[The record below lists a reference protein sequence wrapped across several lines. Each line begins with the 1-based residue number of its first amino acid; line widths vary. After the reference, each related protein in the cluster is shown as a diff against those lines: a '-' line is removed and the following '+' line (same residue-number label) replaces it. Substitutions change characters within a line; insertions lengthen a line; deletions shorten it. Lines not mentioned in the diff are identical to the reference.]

1 MDIKNVTSN
10 DETKCSIC
18 FAVLDL
24 DGTCPN
30 GCANGA
36 VIGELFNL
44 ED

>member
-1 MDIKNVTSN
+1 MNIKNVTSD

-18 FAVLDL
+18 FAVLEP

-36 VIGELFNL
+36 VIEELFDL